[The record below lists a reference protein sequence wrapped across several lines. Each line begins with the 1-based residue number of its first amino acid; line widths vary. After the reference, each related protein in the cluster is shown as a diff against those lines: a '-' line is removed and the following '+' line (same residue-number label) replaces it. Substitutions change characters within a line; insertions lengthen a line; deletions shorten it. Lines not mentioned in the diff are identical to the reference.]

1 MPFPSGT
8 AIHTVRVA
16 PGTIGSNCARI
27 AFTLACA
34 GCGTNDDIVF
44 VCFTQ
49 SFYCE
54 DRVSKGRAQGKKENV
69 VTHKI
74 QIEVQAS
81 IFIIKLKMLD
91 KRAEGFVAAL
101 AGQVAST
108 TMLSEVVL
116 NGGSEADRVVDAAIG
131 TVDDAELQ
139 QLLKQLGALVL
150 EVGFFY

>member
-1 MPFPSGT
+1 
-8 AIHTVRVA
+8 
-16 PGTIGSNCARI
+16 
-27 AFTLACA
+27 
-34 GCGTNDDIVF
+34 
-44 VCFTQ
+44 
-49 SFYCE
+49 
-54 DRVSKGRAQGKKENV
+54 
-69 VTHKI
+69 
-74 QIEVQAS
+74 
-81 IFIIKLKMLD
+81 MLD

-150 EVGFFY
+150 EVGFFIKARVKKRKKKGWLQQLPERQSMIITPPAF

>member
-1 MPFPSGT
+1 MKTESVRIETGT
-8 AIHTVRVA
+8 ER
-16 PGTIGSNCARI
+16 
-27 AFTLACA
+27 
-34 GCGTNDDIVF
+34 
-44 VCFTQ
+44 
-49 SFYCE
+49 
-54 DRVSKGRAQGKKENV
+54 NV